1 MGRRFS
7 PDMRTSSPTVSV
19 RAAFAL
25 GLITAALAC
34 APQAA
39 SAASPNDGKAPAA
52 AQAKDRLL
60 LQAEEM
66 VYDRDSNQ
74 VEARGKVQI
83 YYQGRA
89 LQADK
94 VIYDRARNRVHAQGH
109 AKLTEKDGTVS
120 YADRFELTDDFK
132 EGFVDSI
139 RMDSSD
145 NTHLSGARAER
156 SQGNVMALDRATYT
170 ACPAC
175 EEDPDKPPFWQVR
188 AKRIIHN
195 KDEQTIYYE
204 DATLEFS
211 GVPIAYLP
219 YFSMADPSVK
229 RKSGVLAPRYTV
241 KSNLGVGL
249 GIPIFWALAPN
260 YDLTVTPTFYSKQG
274 LLLNAEWRHQVMNG
288 AYNVRVSGIFQ
299 NDPKVFEPAPNGP
312 GDRTFRGSVQSAG
325 QFMLND
331 KWRFGWD
338 GTYLTDRWFYTDYQ
352 LPAAALSANYF
363 REATSTLYLTGQGDR
378 GFFDLRSYYF
388 QGLSSYD
395 LQSQQPVVAP
405 VWDYNKTIDLPASRT
420 AGIGGELEIDAN
432 FTHLTRTLASFQSTN
447 TSSGIRTLDNAFG
460 LYDVCTPSVPSNPR
474 SLYSPANNCLIRGI
488 GGDYTRATASVT
500 WKRQYIDPIGQV
512 WTPFAF
518 ARVNGVALTL
528 NQSNSAS
535 FGTPPSLANPTS
547 PYSIIQNASQTNFFG
562 GDGNSFYGLLM
573 PGVGVDYRYPFA
585 METSWGTHVFEPIA
599 QIIVRP
605 NESTTSSL
613 VNEDSQSLVFDDTNM
628 FMWNKFSGYDRL
640 EGGTRANYGGQYT
653 MTFRNGGYTNLM
665 LGQSFQLAGLNS
677 YATPDVANIGL
688 SSGLN
693 TKRSDFV
700 SRFAIAPNSAFSFI
714 AKGRFDPDN
723 LHMRRFDMTGSGTL
737 GPVVASLQY
746 ASYQAQPDIG
756 YYKRRE
762 GVSTSLK
769 YKLDQNYFLSSSV
782 IFDLSRHLYNSTPD
796 IGGHAGILS
805 LAGLGLGLGYTDDC
819 TTFSVNYASVYTE
832 KAGTTAGIVTAPVR
846 NQTLMFQL
854 QLRTLGDTRFQSS
867 LGDIKVQD
875 GLGGLSGH

>member
-1 MGRRFS
+1 MGRRLS
-7 PDMRTSSPTVSV
+7 PDLRQTPATGSV
-19 RAAFAL
+19 RAAVTL
-25 GLITAALAC
+25 GLMTLALANV
-34 APQAA
+34 PAA
-39 SAASPNDGKAPAA
+39 SLAASPNDSKPQTAT
-52 AQAKDRLL
+52 QAKDRLL

-94 VIYDRARNRVHAQGH
+94 VVYDRTRNRVHAQGH

-139 RMDSSD
+139 RMDSSE

-156 SQGNVMALDRATYT
+156 SQGNVMVLDRATYT

-175 EEDPDKPPFWQVR
+175 EDDPDKPPFWQVR

-195 KDEQTIYYE
+195 KDEQTVYYE

-211 GVPIAYLP
+211 GIPVAYVPYL
-219 YFSMADPSVK
+219 SMADPSVK

-260 YDLTVTPTFYSKQG
+260 YDLTVTPNFYSKQG

-299 NDPKVFEPAPNGP
+299 NDPGVFQPSPNGP
-312 GDRTFRGSVQSAG
+312 GDRTFRGSIQSAG

-338 GTYLTDRWFYTDYQ
+338 GTYMSDRWFFTDYQ
-352 LPAAALSANYF
+352 LPATALSANYF
-363 REATSTLYLTGQGDR
+363 REATSTLYLTGQGER

-395 LQSQQPVVAP
+395 LQAQQPVVAP
-405 VWDYNKTIDLPASRT
+405 VWDYNKTIDLPAART

-432 FTHLTRTLASFQSTN
+432 FTHLTRELAAFQSTN
-447 TSSGIRTLDNAFG
+447 TANGTRTLDNAFG
-460 LYDVCTPSVPSNPR
+460 LYDVCPTNSAG
-474 SLYSPANNCLIRGI
+474 LYTRANCLVRGI
-488 GGDYTRATASVT
+488 GGDYTRATASAT
-500 WKRQYIDPIGQV
+500 WKRQYVDPIGQV

-518 ARVNGVALTL
+518 ARMNGAFLTL
-528 NQSNSAS
+528 NQSNSATFAS
-535 FGTPPSLANPTS
+535 TNGT
-547 PYSIIQNASQTNFFG
+547 SIIQNASQTNFFG
-562 GDGNSFYGLLM
+562 ADANSFYGLLT

-585 METSWGTHVFEPIA
+585 MATSWGTHVIEPIA

-605 NESTTSSL
+605 NESTSSSL

-640 EGGTRANYGGQYT
+640 EGGTRVNYGGQYT

-665 LGQSFQLAGLNS
+665 LGQSFQLAGRNS
-677 YATPDVANIGL
+677 YATPDMANIGL
-688 SSGLN
+688 SSGLD
-693 TKRSDFV
+693 TKRSDLV

-723 LHMRRFDMTGSGTL
+723 LHMRRFDMTGSGSL

-746 ASYQAQPDIG
+746 ANYQAQPDIG

-769 YKLDQNYFLSSSV
+769 YKIDQNYFLSSSV
-782 IFDLSRHLYNSTPD
+782 IFDLSRHLYNTTPA
-796 IGGHAGILS
+796 IGGHAGVLS

-819 TTFSVNYASVYTE
+819 TTFSINYASVYTE
-832 KAGTTAGIVTAPVR
+832 KAGSTAGTVTGPVR
-846 NQTLMFQL
+846 NQTILFQL

-867 LGDIKVQD
+867 LSDIKVQD